1 MFEVQPV
8 EGGHLVRC
16 DHAWVILKLF
26 LVINCHS
33 VEMITSVSSRM
44 LPRASLS
51 SRILLMVTTPAV
63 FLLLLHTR
71 TPATTPA
78 AASSAISTPTTIPA
92 TGAEEEEL
100 WSGGESK
107 NY

>member
-1 MFEVQPV
+1 MFEVQLV

-16 DHAWVILKLF
+16 DHARVILKLF
-26 LVINCHS
+26 LVINHHS

-44 LPRASLS
+44 LPLASLS
-51 SRILLMVTTPAV
+51 SRILLIVTTPAV
-63 FLLLLHTR
+63 VLLLLHIS

-78 AASSAISTPTTIPA
+78 AASTVTRTPTTMPA

-100 WSGGESK
+100 WGK
-107 NY
+107 V